1 MSTHTHSHCILYNI
15 YLKYHGSDNGIVIL
29 KEKFMLNTEIKC
41 HDTCKLFLNDSGEKR
56 AEINLFSRADKIFV
70 PGLQSLECPSVLG
83 FIPV

>member
-56 AEINLFSRADKIFV
+56 AHAKCGKMSTVD
-70 PGLQSLECPSVLG
+70 ECGMKGMGSS
-83 FIPV
+83 